1 MVTKNERMN
10 VMKFDVIISSKRKW
24 FDFNFKELFRYR
36 DLIFM
41 FVKRTFVSQYKQTV
55 LGPIWAI
62 VQPLLTTIVFTIIFG
77 GIAQLPTDGIPSFI
91 FYLCG
96 NIVWTFFSTSLIS
109 ISNTFISN
117 APILGKVY
125 FPRLVMP
132 ISTVLSQIIS
142 FLIQFIFLLIVL
154 LYSYINGTLSININF
169 SVFLIPILLIQ
180 MTLLSLGCGIIISSL
195 TTKYRDLAILVTFGV
210 QLWMYATPVVYPASQ
225 IDGTLKTLM
234 MLNPVSP
241 IIEFFRYAFLGSGS
255 IPWNF
260 LGISIAT
267 TVVVLFIGVILF
279 SRVEKTFMDTV

>member
-1 MVTKNERMN
+1 
-10 VMKFDVIISSKRKW
+10 MKFDVIISSKRKW

-195 TTKYRDLAILVTFGV
+195 TTKYSDLAMLVSFGT
-210 QLWMYATPVVYPASQ
+210 QLWMYASPVVYSTSLLPSSFLN
-225 IDGTLKTLM
+225 IY
-234 MLNPVSP
+234 MLNPMAP
-241 IIEFFRYAFLGSGS
+241 ILDAFRYSCLGIGSLQIKYYFISWIITLMILFLG
-255 IPWNF
+255 
-260 LGISIAT
+260 
-267 TVVVLFIGVILF
+267 VVLFN
-279 SRVEKTFMDTV
+279 RVEKNFMDTI

>member
-96 NIVWTFFSTSLIS
+96 NIVWTFFF
-109 ISNTFISN
+109 N
-117 APILGKVY
+117 
-125 FPRLVMP
+125 
-132 ISTVLSQIIS
+132 IID
-142 FLIQFIFLLIVL
+142 
-154 LYSYINGTLSININF
+154 INI
-169 SVFLIPILLIQ
+169 
-180 MTLLSLGCGIIISSL
+180 
-195 TTKYRDLAILVTFGV
+195 KYFYL
-210 QLWMYATPVVYPASQ
+210 
-225 IDGTLKTLM
+225 
-234 MLNPVSP
+234 
-241 IIEFFRYAFLGSGS
+241 
-255 IPWNF
+255 
-260 LGISIAT
+260 
-267 TVVVLFIGVILF
+267 
-279 SRVEKTFMDTV
+279 

>member
-1 MVTKNERMN
+1 
-10 VMKFDVIISSKRKW
+10 MKFDVIISSKRKW

-142 FLIQFIFLLIVL
+142 FSIYIFI
-154 LYSYINGTLSININF
+154 N
-169 SVFLIPILLIQ
+169 
-180 MTLLSLGCGIIISSL
+180 C
-195 TTKYRDLAILVTFGV
+195 
-210 QLWMYATPVVYPASQ
+210 PVV
-225 IDGTLKTLM
+225 
-234 MLNPVSP
+234 
-241 IIEFFRYAFLGSGS
+241 
-255 IPWNF
+255 
-260 LGISIAT
+260 
-267 TVVVLFIGVILF
+267 
-279 SRVEKTFMDTV
+279 

>member
-1 MVTKNERMN
+1 
-10 VMKFDVIISSKRKW
+10 MKFDVIISSKRKW

-195 TTKYRDLAILVTFGV
+195 TTKYRDLAMLVSFGT
-210 QLWMYATPVVYPASQ
+210 QLWMYASPVVYSTSLLPSSFLN
-225 IDGTLKTLM
+225 IY
-234 MLNPVSP
+234 MLNPMAP
-241 IIEFFRYAFLGSGS
+241 ILDAFRYSCLGIGSLQIKYYFISWIITLMILFLG
-255 IPWNF
+255 
-260 LGISIAT
+260 
-267 TVVVLFIGVILF
+267 VVLFN
-279 SRVEKTFMDTV
+279 RVEKNFMDTI